1 MRNDQELYQL
11 FRARLPIATLPK
23 DFADRLTKAVLEEV
37 AQLRQE
43 QPLTKACPDSELEDA
58 TPFNTL
64 TIPKKIAPLP
74 CSSKTIA
81 IFLLLNF
88 LLWPLMQGC
97 TFPITGSAPQPLGA
111 TDSHTISNPLAYPAI
126 SQPVRKQLVMPHNS
140 ALYSRRYGAQSE
152 HLPPLLP
159 IQPQLPIV
167 QLHPRTF
174 VSKPRLTLIATPSTD
189 EVLINIHGPPGVTPT
204 IASAMTI
211 TMPYESPT
219 ATQDT
224 GPDTPP
230 EPTPIPPEQ
239 PLIESPTTATPTLD
253 VLIVKPTAPATIPT
267 LAPTPILS
275 IFEPTATP
283 GAAHEEPTGA
293 TPVTPTAIPT
303 ICILPWH
310 PSEAATTNAPTVEET
325 PPSVPIP

>member
-43 QPLTKACPDSELEDA
+43 QPLTKACPDSKLEDA

-64 TIPKKIAPLP
+64 TLPKKPAPLP
-74 CSSKTIA
+74 CSSKAIA

-97 TFPITGSAPQPLGA
+97 TFPSIRSASQLLGS
-111 TDSHTISNPLAYPAI
+111 TDAHGISNPLAHPAT
-126 SQPVRKQLVMPHNS
+126 SQSASKQLAMPKAS
-140 ALYSRRYGAQSE
+140 TLYSRRHGAQSGR
-152 HLPPLLP
+152 LPPLLP

-167 QLHPRTF
+167 QLRLRTF
-174 VSKPRLTLIATPSTD
+174 VSNPRLTLIATPSTD
-189 EVLINIHGPPGVTPT
+189 ELLINLHGPPGVTPT
-204 IASAMTI
+204 ISSAMTI
-211 TMPYESPT
+211 TMPYEPQT
-219 ATQDT
+219 ATQDPR
-224 GPDTPP
+224 PDTPP

-239 PLIESPTTATPTLD
+239 PPIESPTTATPTLD
-253 VLIVKPTAPATIPT
+253 VLLIKPTAPATIPT

-283 GAAHEEPTGA
+283 GSAHEEPTGA
-293 TPVTPTAIPT
+293 TPDTPTAIPT
-303 ICILPWH
+303 VCILPWQ
-310 PSEAATTNAPTVEET
+310 PSEAAPTNAPAIDET
-325 PPSVPIP
+325 PTSLPMP